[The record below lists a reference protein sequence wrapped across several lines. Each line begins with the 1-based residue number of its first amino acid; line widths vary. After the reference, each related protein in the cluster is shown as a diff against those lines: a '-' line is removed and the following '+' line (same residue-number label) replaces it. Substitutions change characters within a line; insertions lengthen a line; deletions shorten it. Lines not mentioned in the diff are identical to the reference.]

1 MRPLVLFAALAVAAV
16 LQGCGREPVQTRV
29 HPPGPSLPDD
39 TPLRAPAI
47 AAAPAPA
54 APSGDRSAAAVEPA
68 APVPLPAPEPAAP
81 GAQAPLPQVQDVGDA
96 QGALLLAQ
104 RPLLLP
110 VAGVEPSALT
120 DQYALARGSQR
131 VHEAIDIMA
140 AKGTPVVAADDGRI
154 AKLFTS
160 KPGGLTVYQYDPASQ
175 LAYYYAHLDRYAEGL
190 KEGMEV
196 RRGDLIGYVGAT
208 GNANPQAPHL
218 HFAVFRLGK
227 PPRWWEGEPVN
238 PYPALSRAATVRQLA
253 SR

>member
-1 MRPLVLFAALAVAAV
+1 MRPIALVAALSIAAV
-16 LQGCGREPVQTRV
+16 LQGCSREPVQTRV
-29 HPPGPSLPDD
+29 HPPGQSLPDD
-39 TPLRAPAI
+39 TPLRGPAI
-47 AAAPAPA
+47 AAAPT
-54 APSGDRSAAAVEPA
+54 SGDRSAAAVEPA
-68 APVPLPAPEPAAP
+68 AP
-81 GAQAPLPQVQDVGDA
+81 GAQAPLPEVQDVGDA

-110 VAGVEPSALT
+110 VVGVEPSALT

-154 AKLFTS
+154 TKLFTS
-160 KPGGLTVYQYDPASQ
+160 KPGGLTVYQYDPTSQ
-175 LAYYYAHLDRYAEGL
+175 LAYYYAHLDRYADGL
-190 KEGMEV
+190 QEGMQV
-196 RRGDLIGYVGAT
+196 RRGDLIGYVGAS

-227 PPRWWEGEPVN
+227 PPKWWQGEPVN
-238 PYPALSRAATVRQLA
+238 PYPALSRAAPVQQLA

>member
-1 MRPLVLFAALAVAAV
+1 MRPVALVAALTVAAV

-29 HPPGPSLPDD
+29 EPPRQSLPEDA
-39 TPLRAPAI
+39 PLRGPGT

-54 APSGDRSAAAVEPA
+54 PASGDRSVAAVEPA
-68 APVPLPAPEPAAP
+68 APVPMPAPAP
-81 GAQAPLPQVQDVGDA
+81 TTPGVQPPLPKVQDVGDA

-110 VAGVEPSALT
+110 VVGVQASELT
-120 DQYALARGSQR
+120 DQYALARGGQR

-160 KPGGLTVYQYDPASQ
+160 KAGGLTVYQYDPASQ
-175 LAYYYAHLDRYAEGL
+175 LAYYYAHLDRYAEGVR
-190 KEGMEV
+190 EGMEL
-196 RRGDLIGYVGAT
+196 RRGDVIGYVGST

-227 PPRWWEGEPVN
+227 PPKWWEGEAVN
-238 PYPALSRAATVRQLA
+238 PYPALSRAAPATQVAR
-253 SR
+253 R

>member
-1 MRPLVLFAALAVAAV
+1 MRPLVLLWALTVAAV
-16 LQGCGREPVQTRV
+16 LQGCSREPVQTRV
-29 HPPGPSLPDD
+29 QPPGPSLPDD
-39 TPLRAPAI
+39 TPLRGPAI
-47 AAAPAPA
+47 AAAPPRATTPGDRPAAAVGPA
-54 APSGDRSAAAVEPA
+54 APD
-68 APVPLPAPEPAAP
+68 L
-81 GAQAPLPQVQDVGDA
+81 QAPLPQVQDVGDA

-110 VAGVEPSALT
+110 VAGVAPSALT

-140 AKGTPVVAADDGRI
+140 PTGTPVVAVDDGRI

-160 KPGGLTVYQYDPASQ
+160 KAGGLTVYHFDPAGR

-190 KEGMEV
+190 REGMEV
-196 RRGDLIGYVGAT
+196 RRGDLIGYVGAS

-218 HFAVFRLGK
+218 HFAVFRLGQ

-238 PYPALSRAATVRQLA
+238 PYPALSRAATVQQLA

>member
-1 MRPLVLFAALAVAAV
+1 MRPIALLAALTVAAV
-16 LQGCGREPVQTRV
+16 LQGCSREPVQTRV

-39 TPLRAPAI
+39 TPLRGPAI

-54 APSGDRSAAAVEPA
+54 PPSGDRSAAAVEPA
-68 APVPLPAPEPAAP
+68 APVPMPAPEPAAP
-81 GAQAPLPQVQDVGDA
+81 GAQAPLPKVQDVGDA

-110 VAGVEPSALT
+110 VVGVEPSALT

-140 AKGTPVVAADDGRI
+140 AKGTPVVAADDGRVT
-154 AKLFTS
+154 KLFTS

-175 LAYYYAHLDRYAEGL
+175 LAYYYAHLDRYAEDL
-190 KEGMEV
+190 KEGMQV

-218 HFAVFRLGK
+218 HFAVFRLGQ
-227 PPRWWEGEPVN
+227 PPKWWEGAPVN
-238 PYPALSRAATVRQLA
+238 PYPALSRAAPAQQVA